1 MMAFARAWGGP
12 GGQGDLRTEAAD
24 FRVDEVLGF
33 EPGGGGEH
41 AWLWLRKRGANT
53 EDVAHALARF
63 AGVRRRDV
71 GFSGMKDRH
80 ADTGQWFSVHL
91 PGREDPE
98 WSDLDPALG
107 AVEYAV
113 RHNRKLRTGSHR
125 ANRFL
130 LRVRAVEGDRAVI
143 DERLAAVR
151 DGGFPNYFGPQRFG
165 HGGENLRR
173 ARRLLAPD
181 AVKRA
186 RGIHLSAARSW
197 LFNRVLDARVRDG
210 SWNKPGPGDALM
222 LAGTNSVFEYRGD
235 EEDIESRHDDFDLDV
250 TGPLW
255 GTGKQPVGG
264 AVAERERAW
273 LADEAELREGLERI
287 DMQARRRALRAA
299 APDLAWDWRDADLE
313 LRFTLGRGVFA
324 TSLLDEAVTAV
335 DASRADAN
343 RPAATGAFAM
353 DRQGPIG
360 ETE

>member
-1 MMAFARAWGGP
+1 MMVFARAWGGP
-12 GGQGDLRTEAAD
+12 GGSGDLRTETGD

-41 AWLWLRKRGANT
+41 AWLWLRKRGVNT

-63 AGVRRRDV
+63 ADVRRGAV

-80 ADTGQWFSVHL
+80 ADTGQWFSVQL
-91 PGREDPE
+91 PGRADPDWSNLDPE
-98 WSDLDPALG
+98 VG
-107 AVEYAV
+107 VVEYAV
-113 RHNRKLRTGSHR
+113 RHNRKLRTGSHQ
-125 ANRFL
+125 ANRFV
-130 LRVRAVEGDRAVI
+130 LRLRAVAGDRSVI

-151 DGGFPNYFGPQRFG
+151 AGGFPNYFGPQRFG

-181 AVKRA
+181 AVRRA

-210 SWNKPGPGDALM
+210 SWIRPEPGDALM

-235 EEDIESRHDDFDLDV
+235 EDDIESRHDHFDLHV

-255 GTGKQPVGG
+255 GTGKQPIGP
-264 AVAERERAW
+264 AVAECERAW
-273 LADEAELREGLERI
+273 LEDESELRAGLERI

-299 APDLAWDWRDADLE
+299 VPDLAWDWQGADLD
-313 LRFTLGRGVFA
+313 LRFTLGRGIFA

-335 DASRADAN
+335 DVSRTRTDP
-343 RPAATGAFAM
+343 REPAHCPWT
-353 DRQGPIG
+353 
-360 ETE
+360 

>member
-12 GGQGDLRTEAAD
+12 GGHGDLRTEAAD

-63 AGVRRRDV
+63 AGLRRGAV
-71 GFSGMKDRH
+71 SFSGMKDRH

-91 PGREDPE
+91 PGRADPD
-98 WSDLDPALG
+98 WSDLDPAVG
-107 AVEYAV
+107 VVEHAV

-125 ANRFL
+125 ANRFV
-130 LRVRAVEGDRAVI
+130 LRLRAVDGDRTAI

-181 AVKRA
+181 AAARRA

-210 SWNKPGPGDALM
+210 SWIRPVPGDALM

-235 EEDIESRHDDFDLDV
+235 EGDIESRHDRFDLDV

-255 GTGKQPVGG
+255 GTGRQPVGDE
-264 AVAERERAW
+264 VAARERAW
-273 LADEAELREGLERI
+273 LADETELREGIERI

-299 APDLAWDWRDADLE
+299 VPDLAWTWHGADLE
-313 LRFTLGRGVFA
+313 LRFTLGRGIFA
-324 TSLLDEAVTAV
+324 TSLLDEAVSVVDVSRTAT
-335 DASRADAN
+335 N
-343 RPAATGAFAM
+343 RSAGTG
-353 DRQGPIG
+353 Q
-360 ETE
+360 

>member
-1 MMAFARAWGGP
+1 MTAFARAWGGP

-53 EDVAHALARF
+53 EDVAHTLARF
-63 AGVRRRDV
+63 AGVRRGAV

-80 ADTGQWFSVHL
+80 AETAQWFSIHL
-91 PGREDPE
+91 PGREDPD
-98 WSDLDPALG
+98 WSDLDPAAG
-107 AVEYAV
+107 AVESAV
-113 RHNRKLRTGSHR
+113 RHNRKLRIGSHR
-125 ANRFL
+125 ANRFV
-130 LRVRAVEGDRAVI
+130 LRLRAVEGDRALI
-143 DERLAAVR
+143 DARLAAVR

-165 HGGENLRR
+165 YGGENLRR

-210 SWNKPGPGDALM
+210 SWIRPVPGDALM

-235 EEDIESRHDDFDLDV
+235 EEDIGDRHDRFDLDV

-255 GTGKQPVGG
+255 GTGRQPVGE
-264 AVAERERAW
+264 AVAQRERAW
-273 LADEAELREGLERI
+273 LADEEELRAGLERI

-299 APDLAWDWRDADLE
+299 APALAWDWQGTDLA
-313 LRFTLGRGVFA
+313 LRFTLGRGIFA

-335 DASRADAN
+335 DVSRADA
-343 RPAATGAFAM
+343 
-353 DRQGPIG
+353 DRRRAEG
-360 ETE
+360 ENE

>member
-1 MMAFARAWGGP
+1 MMTFARAWGGP
-12 GGQGDLRTEAAD
+12 GGHGNLRTEAAD

-63 AGVRRRDV
+63 AGVRRGAV

-80 ADTGQWFSVHL
+80 ADTGQWFSVQL
-91 PGREDPE
+91 PGRADPD
-98 WSDLDPALG
+98 WSELDPAIG
-107 AVEYAV
+107 VVEYAV

-125 ANRFL
+125 ANRFA
-130 LRVRAVEGDRAVI
+130 LRLRAVAGDPGVI
-143 DERLAAVR
+143 DARLAAVR
-151 DGGFPNYFGPQRFG
+151 AGGFPNYFGPQRFG

-210 SWNKPGPGDALM
+210 SWIRPVPGDALM

-235 EEDIESRHDDFDLDV
+235 EGDIDSRHERFDLDV

-255 GTGKQPVGG
+255 GTGQQPVG
-264 AVAERERAW
+264 AEVAARERAW
-273 LADEAELREGLERI
+273 LAHETELREGLERI
-287 DMQARRRALRAA
+287 DMQARRRALRAV
-299 APDLAWDWRDADLE
+299 APDLEWAWQGADLE
-313 LRFTLGRGVFA
+313 LRFTLGRGIFA

-335 DASRADAN
+335 DVSRLEPQRTAPNEASTTDGTER
-343 RPAATGAFAM
+343 T
-353 DRQGPIG
+353 G

>member
-1 MMAFARAWGGP
+1 MISFARAWGGP

-53 EDVAHALARF
+53 DDVAHALARF
-63 AGVRRRDV
+63 ADVRRRDV

-91 PGREDPE
+91 PGRADPE
-98 WSDLDPALG
+98 WSELDPLIG
-107 AVEYAV
+107 RVEFAV

-125 ANRFL
+125 ANRFV
-130 LRVRAVEGDRAVI
+130 LRLRAVAGDRDLI
-143 DERLAAVR
+143 NQRLTAVR

-173 ARRLLAPD
+173 ARRLLGPD

-210 SWNKPGPGDALM
+210 SWNRPAPGDALM

-235 EEDIESRHDDFDLDV
+235 EDDIESRHDGFDLDV

-255 GTGKQPVGG
+255 GTGEQPVGPV
-264 AVAERERAW
+264 VAERERAW
-273 LADEAELREGLERI
+273 LADESELREGLERI
-287 DMQARRRALRAA
+287 DMQARRRALRATV
-299 APDLAWDWRDADLE
+299 PDLAWDWQGDELE
-313 LRFTLGRGVFA
+313 LRFTLGRGIFA
-324 TSLLDEAVTAV
+324 TSLLDEAVTVV
-335 DASRADAN
+335 DVSRPEAN
-343 RPAATGAFAM
+343 RTAPTGTSGD
-353 DRQGPIG
+353 DRQGTIG

>member
-12 GGQGDLRTEAAD
+12 GGSGDLRSETAD

-41 AWLWLRKRGANT
+41 AWLWLRKRGVNT

-63 AGVRRRDV
+63 ADVRRGAV

-80 ADTGQWFSVHL
+80 ADTGQWFSVQL
-91 PGREDPE
+91 PGRADPD
-98 WSDLDPALG
+98 WSSLDPALG
-107 AVEYAV
+107 VVEYAV
-113 RHNRKLRTGSHR
+113 RHNRKLRTGSHQ
-125 ANRFL
+125 ANRFV
-130 LRVRAVEGDRAVI
+130 LRLRAVAGDRGVI

-151 DGGFPNYFGPQRFG
+151 AGGFPNYFGPQRFG

-181 AVKRA
+181 AVRRA

-210 SWNKPGPGDALM
+210 SWIRPEPGDALM

-235 EEDIESRHDDFDLDV
+235 EDDIESRHDHFDLHV

-255 GTGKQPVGG
+255 GTGKQPIGP

-273 LADEAELREGLERI
+273 LEDEPELRAGLERI

-299 APDLAWDWRDADLE
+299 APDLAWDWQGVDLE
-313 LRFTLGRGVFA
+313 LRFTLGRGIFA
-324 TSLLDEAVTAV
+324 TSLLDEAVSAIDV
-335 DASRADAN
+335 SRASSGQRDPETVTA
-343 RPAATGAFAM
+343 
-353 DRQGPIG
+353 DRRGPIG
-360 ETE
+360 EAQ